1 VKTIHDNDRSPR
13 SATLVVV
20 IPAYQPG
27 RALVDLVRELEGVGM
42 TPTVLIDDGSGP
54 QYRSIFEEALR
65 LGKVRVLRHA
75 VNLGKGAA
83 LKTGINFALVE
94 YPDLTGVV
102 TADADGQHDSGGIR
116 SVAARFMQ
124 SPEALVLGTRDFEGN
139 IPFRSRL
146 GNSVTRRVM
155 RFAVGHRLSDT
166 QTGLRAIPRG
176 MLGRLLQIPAL
187 GYEFELEMLIAA
199 RHLGIPVVEQPIK
212 TIYAAGNPTSHF
224 QPLRDSMR
232 IYFVLLRY
240 TMIALGAAGLD
251 NLLFFSFL
259 RATGVVS
266 GSLLA
271 ARCLVL
277 CLNYPVV
284 RKAVFFSNEPHRTV
298 LPRYLLLGAA
308 NLCVSWSIVSFATSR
323 FAVGTMA
330 AKILTES
337 FLFIANFALQR
348 DFVFARSPGALGTVT
363 AVVAG
368 TKDATAVV
376 TQADA
381 S

>member
-1 VKTIHDNDRSPR
+1 
-13 SATLVVV
+13 
-20 IPAYQPG
+20 
-27 RALVDLVRELEGVGM
+27 
-42 TPTVLIDDGSGP
+42 
-54 QYRSIFEEALR
+54 
-65 LGKVRVLRHA
+65 
-75 VNLGKGAA
+75 
-83 LKTGINFALVE
+83 
-94 YPDLTGVV
+94 V
-102 TADADGQHDSGGIR
+102 TADADGQHDPAGIR
-116 SVAARFMQ
+116 SVATRFAQ
-124 SPEALVLGTRDFEGN
+124 SPEALVLGTRAFDGQ
-139 IPFRSRL
+139 IPLRSRL
-146 GNSVTRRVM
+146 GNSVTRHVV

-176 MLGRLLQIPAL
+176 LLERLLRIAAI
-187 GYEFELEMLIAA
+187 GYEFELEMLIVAK
-199 RHLGIPVVEQPIK
+199 HLGIPVIQQPIR
-212 TIYAAGNPTSHF
+212 TIYAPGNPTSHF

-240 TMIALGAAGLD
+240 TMIALMAAALD

-259 RATGVVS
+259 RETGAVA
-266 GSLLA
+266 GSLVA

-284 RKAVFFSNEPHRTV
+284 RRAVFFSEEPHRTV

-308 NLCVSWSIVSFATSR
+308 NLCVSWSVLSFATSR
-323 FAVGTMA
+323 FAVGIIA

-348 DFVFARSPGALGTVT
+348 DFVFARSPAATGAVAA
-363 AVVAG
+363 AVAD